1 MESFYPAST
10 RPLSKSHPRS
20 KPPPLEATAAGTR
33 PTSHPTAT
41 HQPKNPAEGIQK
53 SHHQGRSL
61 PPQLPSLLRHGQQ
74 APAGGTLARSL
85 PPTCATP
92 DKHTTPTRLPRH
104 TPHPDAHHWHN
115 LAHTSS
121 KHPPNTAQ
129 TQPRGATAASAY
141 NHRSSLRTE
150 MHPEMAFYPHSK
162 PILDRTRRKTSI
174 RDKKIFYRLS
184 PPKEERRPPARDTA
198 T

>member
-10 RPLSKSHPRS
+10 RPLPKSHPRS

-121 KHPPNTAQ
+121 KHSPNTATRSHRGQ
-129 TQPRGATAASAY
+129 RLQPPVVAPYRNAPRDGFLPPLEAHPRPHATKNIYS
-141 NHRSSLRTE
+141 R
-150 MHPEMAFYPHSK
+150 
-162 PILDRTRRKTSI
+162 
-174 RDKKIFYRLS
+174 
-184 PPKEERRPPARDTA
+184 
-198 T
+198 